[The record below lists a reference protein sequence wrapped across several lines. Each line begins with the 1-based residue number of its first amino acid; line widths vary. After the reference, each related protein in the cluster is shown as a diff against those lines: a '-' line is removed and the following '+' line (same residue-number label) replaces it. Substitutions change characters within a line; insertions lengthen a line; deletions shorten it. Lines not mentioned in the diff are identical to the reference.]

1 MVPLIVFYAHT
12 VAAATAFT
20 KRWQETGWGEGILA
34 IGFVALIFSIGWSIS
49 TVIARAI
56 MDPPGFGKWFDR
68 DAFALALL
76 LVVEAILYY
85 TLAVRKKRRKRKEAE
100 A

>member
-1 MVPLIVFYAHT
+1 MVALVVFYLHT

-20 KRWQETGWGEGILA
+20 KRWQESGWGEGILS
-34 IGFVALIFSIGWSIS
+34 IGFVALIFSVGWSIT
-49 TVIARAI
+49 TVIARSV

-76 LVVEAILYY
+76 TVLEAGFYY
-85 TLAVRKKRRKRKEAE
+85 LQAMRRRKRIEE
-100 A
+100 RR

>member
-1 MVPLIVFYAHT
+1 MIPLIVFYVHT
-12 VAAATAFT
+12 VAAATVFT

-34 IGFVALIFSIGWSIS
+34 VGFVALVFSIGWSIT
-49 TVIARAI
+49 TVIARAV

-76 LVVEAILYY
+76 LAVEALFYY
-85 TLAVRKKRRKRKEAE
+85 ILAVRKKGRNRKEVE
-100 A
+100 T